1 MKKFIFLTLAVLI
14 TTISM
19 MAQVAINNDGSAP
32 DAAAMLDVKS
42 NNSGMLL
49 PRMTDIQR
57 NAIPNPAIGLLIFNT
72 SSNRFNCYTADGWHE
87 LSRSFKSAVSGT
99 TSAGGGVAINLTGA
113 QPNTS
118 AILDVSSDEK
128 GMLIPVTLEASLT
141 PVAGLI
147 YFDNTINSIRYYNGT
162 SWETVCKT
170 FLTTTTG
177 AGSLTANGV
186 SINTDGSAPDP
197 SAMLEVKSTTK
208 GLLLPRM
215 TSAQIEQ
222 ILPVAGLMVYNT
234 TTNTVDYHNGTN
246 WDKLETD
253 VPAQPSAIAGDT
265 TPCEGTSQTYSV
277 NNVTGLTY
285 TWTVPTGWN
294 ITAGQGTNSMTVTVG
309 ASDGDITVT
318 PSNACG
324 NGTPSVL
331 AVTSLSAPAQPSAI
345 AGPVAPCEGSSA
357 NIYSVTNVAGVTY
370 TWAVPTGFVIQ
381 AGQGSNSI
389 AVLVGTGADDGNITV
404 TPSNICGNG
413 TARTLAVTSPAV
425 PATPGTITGDGLYCS
440 GAAETFT
447 IAAVTGA
454 TSYTWEYSG
463 TGTPAGTGTSCT
475 LTPTSNGTLSVR
487 ANGACGNSA
496 YRTKAIA
503 LTAVPATPGTI
514 TGDEL
519 YCSGAAETFTIAAVT
534 GATSYTWAY
543 SGTGTPAGT
552 GTSCTLTPT
561 TNGTLSVR
569 ANGAC
574 GNSGYRTKAIALTAV
589 PATPGTITGDNIYCS
604 GSAETFSVAAVTNAT
619 SYTWAYSGGG
629 TPAGTTRTCT
639 LTPTSNGTLSVRAN
653 GACGNSG
660 YRTKAIALTAVPAT
674 PGTITGDGLY
684 CSGGAETFSVAAVA
698 NATSY
703 TWAYSGGGTPAGT
716 TRTCTLTPTSN
727 GTLSVRANGACGNS
741 GYRTKA
747 IALTAV
753 PATPGTITG
762 DNIYCSGSAETFSV
776 AAVANATS
784 YTWAYSGGGTPVG
797 TTRTC
802 TLTPTSNGTLS
813 VRANGA
819 CGNSGYRTKAI
830 TLSSA
835 PAIPGSISGPTLVT
849 GGVSYSYSISSVSGA
864 TSYTWVYSGG
874 GTPAGT
880 GTSATLTPTSSGT
893 LSVRA
898 NNACGSSSYRTL
910 TLSFPSYPT
919 GTVHC
924 ISGGAVIKDV
934 TNPTTGDTWMDRNM
948 GASRVATSST
958 DASAY
963 GDLYQWGRFS
973 DGHQCRTSSTTT
985 TNSTTNVPGH
995 AKFIVEPDYPGDW
1008 RTPQNNNLWQGVSG
1022 INNPCPSGY
1031 RMPTETELDN
1041 ERLSWSSN
1049 NRDGAIASPLRL
1061 PLGGYRFSIDGII
1074 YSVASETSYWS
1085 STVYST
1091 GSYTLWFGGAWAEMW
1106 TNTRADGYP
1115 IRCIKD

>member
-19 MAQVAINNDGSAP
+19 MAQVAINNDGSTP

-331 AVTSLSAPAQPSAI
+331 AVTSLGAPAQPSAI
-345 AGPVAPCEGSSA
+345 AGSVAPCEGSSA

-381 AGQGSNSI
+381 SGNGSNSI
-389 AVLVGTGADDGNITV
+389 AVQVGTGVGDGNITV
-404 TPSNICGNG
+404 TPSNTCGNG
-413 TARTLAVTSPAV
+413 TASVLAVTSPATPAQPSAIAGNTIPLTGSSQTYSVTNVSGVSYAWTV
-425 PATPGTITGDGLYCS
+425 PSGWSIT
-440 GAAETFT
+440 
-447 IAAVTGA
+447 
-454 TSYTWEYSG
+454 
-463 TGTPAGTGTSCT
+463 AGTGTNSIT
-475 LTPTSNGTLSVR
+475 VTVGTSNGNITVTPS
-487 ANGACGNSA
+487 NACGDGTSRSLAVAAGFTTVITSQPDDARYCPGSA
-496 YRTKAIA
+496 ATFSV
-503 LTAVPATPGTI
+503 TA
-514 TGDEL
+514 
-519 YCSGAAETFTIAAVT
+519 
-534 GATSYTWAY
+534 
-543 SGTGTPAGT
+543 T
-552 GTSCTLTPT
+552 GTSLTYQWQELEWI
-561 TNGTLSVR
+561 NVGKGSYGTWTDL
-569 ANGAC
+569 ANG
-574 GNSGYRTKAIALTAV
+574 GI
-589 PATPGTITGDNIYCS
+589 
-604 GSAETFSVAAVTNAT
+604 
-619 SYTWAYSGGG
+619 YSGVN
-629 TPAGTTRTCT
+629 T
-639 LTPTSNGTLSVRAN
+639 
-653 GACGNSG
+653 
-660 YRTKAIALTAVPAT
+660 
-674 PGTITGDGLY
+674 
-684 CSGGAETFSVAAVA
+684 
-698 NATSY
+698 
-703 TWAYSGGGTPAGT
+703 
-716 TRTCTLTPTSN
+716 
-727 GTLSVRANGACGNS
+727 
-741 GYRTKA
+741 
-747 IALTAV
+747 
-753 PATPGTITG
+753 
-762 DNIYCSGSAETFSV
+762 
-776 AAVANATS
+776 
-784 YTWAYSGGGTPVG
+784 
-797 TTRTC
+797 
-802 TLTPTSNGTLS
+802 
-813 VRANGA
+813 
-819 CGNSGYRTKAI
+819 
-830 TLSSA
+830 
-835 PAIPGSISGPTLVT
+835 
-849 GGVSYSYSISSVSGA
+849 
-864 TSYTWVYSGG
+864 
-874 GTPAGT
+874 
-880 GTSATLTPTSSGT
+880 ATLTINYPSTDMNKYKYRCVVTGTYGTETSSDADLYPYVTTSSSNPKNDIVVPGQNASFSISANGNSLTYLWQLSTNGGSSWSNLSNNSTYSGVTTNSLTITTTVAGMNNFRYRCVVTGT
-893 LSVRA
+893 CGTVYTSGAVLTVFV
-898 NNACGSSSYRTL
+898 CGSNVTFTYKGSSVTY
-910 TLSFPSYPT
+910 
-919 GTVHC
+919 GTV
-924 ISGGAVIKDV
+924 V
-934 TNPTTGDTWMDRNM
+934 GDNGRCWLDRNL
-948 GASRVATSST
+948 GASRVATSAT
-958 DASAY
+958 DTQAF
-963 GDLYQWGRFS
+963 GDLFQWARVD
-973 DGHQCRTSSTTT
+973 DGHQNRTSGTTT
-985 TNSTTNVPGH
+985 TQSPTQYPGH
-995 AKFIVEPDYPGDW
+995 DDFIKGSENWSTNNHLTWYGDA
-1008 RTPQNNNLWQGVSG
+1008 
-1022 INNPCPSGY
+1022 NPCPANFRVPDMDEY
-1031 RMPTETELDN
+1031 YYEELQ
-1041 ERLSWSSN
+1041 WSN
-1049 NRDGAIASPLRL
+1049 GTGWTGGFASPLKITA
-1061 PLGGYRFSIDGII
+1061 GGVRDNGDAVIEDVGSMGY
-1074 YSVASETSYWS
+1074 YWS
-1085 STVYST
+1085 RGYSNLYPTVAHMKWYYVDHSASAT
-1091 GSYTLWFGGAWAEMW
+1091 GTPRATGGAV
-1106 TNTRADGYP
+1106 
-1115 IRCIKD
+1115 RCILDN